1 MPKNSKTNTSKISQP
16 QKRRGASSLRLR
28 NLKYYTTQS
37 LKSMW
42 RNKFM
47 SFTSMLTVAACM
59 VMVIASFAATSNIG
73 LFLDHLES
81 TMGITVHIDQEL
93 TEAQRDLLGQQLLG
107 VDNIVGLLL
116 ITPDEALE
124 AMAHR
129 WGDAHGIFGAALE
142 GADYHPL
149 SYTFLLELENSRLQ
163 QETVDTIS
171 IFFGIEY
178 IDHSLEVTDT
188 LTLANNFMAILGIV
202 IIAALAILS
211 IAIITNTIKLTV
223 NSRRNEIIIMK
234 YVGATDWFIRW
245 PFVIEGVLIGM
256 FGGILPLGIIWFL
269 YDGII
274 ENVTQSGLFAVLLEG
289 FPVRSSMDIFPIIA
303 PFILLLG
310 MLIGVLGSI
319 TSMRK
324 HLNV

>member
-1 MPKNSKTNTSKISQP
+1 
-16 QKRRGASSLRLR
+16 
-28 NLKYYTTQS
+28 
-37 LKSMW
+37 
-42 RNKFM
+42 
-47 SFTSMLTVAACM
+47 
-59 VMVIASFAATSNIG
+59 
-73 LFLDHLES
+73 
-81 TMGITVHIDQEL
+81 
-93 TEAQRDLLGQQLLG
+93 
-107 VDNIVGLLL
+107 
-116 ITPDEALE
+116 
-124 AMAHR
+124 
-129 WGDAHGIFGAALE
+129 
-142 GADYHPL
+142 
-149 SYTFLLELENSRLQ
+149 
-163 QETVDTIS
+163 
-171 IFFGIEY
+171 
-178 IDHSLEVTDT
+178 
-188 LTLANNFMAILGIV
+188 
-202 IIAALAILS
+202 LAILS

-289 FPVRSSMDIFPIIA
+289 FPVRSSMDIFPIIT